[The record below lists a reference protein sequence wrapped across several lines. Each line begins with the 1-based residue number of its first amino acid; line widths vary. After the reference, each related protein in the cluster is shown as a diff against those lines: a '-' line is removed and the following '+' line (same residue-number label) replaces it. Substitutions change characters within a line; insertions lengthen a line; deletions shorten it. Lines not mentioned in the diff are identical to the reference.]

1 MKRLCILLA
10 ACAAVAACRSD
21 RTYSNNDSSYSTDMY
36 DASRNAA
43 HPNGTCECI
52 EVERECPLT
61 NSAKAAEMH
70 GQHPR

>member
-21 RTYSNNDSSYSTDMY
+21 RTYSTDSNYSTDMY
-36 DASRNAA
+36 DASRTAA

-52 EVERECPLT
+52 EIDREDALT